1 MEKESKKENKTN
13 DNYKFFSV
21 TEDNKAR
28 RNILNPIASLV
39 DWFWVLEESSQ
50 GGYRQLWV
58 PWKYLH

>member
-39 DWFWVLEESSQ
+39 D
-50 GGYRQLWV
+50 
-58 PWKYLH
+58 